1 MTDTCATVV
10 EGEVVHPEPVEEK
23 PARRRRTV
31 TVPTEL
37 LVPQLTAEPE
47 TPNTLVR
54 LAVQQNFDLEKL
66 EKLLQ
71 LQRDWQKEEGRKA
84 FFSALSKFQSELPPI
99 VKADS
104 ADLGRAG
111 KRRYAS
117 LGKINEA
124 IRPYLYANGLSFR
137 FRQQQG
143 PQGITVTCIV
153 SHRDGHS
160 EETTLT
166 AGADVSGGK
175 NTIQSVGSTVTYL
188 CRYTLVSAMGLT
200 TVEDDDDG
208 QQNPAPAPEPHRPT
222 ALELAQAAA
231 AAGTAPASPGGSSP
245 AAPSPPPPPV
255 RKPMITSQ
263 QMAEMVGTPEKP
275 GLLRALFS
283 SGDAASNW
291 LLEHYGMNNPREL
304 TETEAMGVLSALNLL
319 KHEMTK
325 PAPPPPA
332 AEQDPPPQ
340 LQLNGK
346 AQQWQRDRIRELTCA
361 LWGDNANEQQAE
373 WLRALGYGSAQSLTS
388 MQASDRIAELE
399 RLVREQTGQED
410 PIPF

>member
-37 LVPQLTAEPE
+37 LVPQQTADPE

-71 LQRDWQKEEGRKA
+71 LQRDWQKEEARKA
-84 FFSALSKFQSELPPI
+84 FFTALSKFQSELPPI

-104 ADLGRAG
+104 ADMGRAG
-111 KRRYAS
+111 RRHYAS
-117 LGKINEA
+117 LGTINEV

-143 PQGITVTCIV
+143 PEGITVTCIV

-166 AGADVSGGK
+166 AGADASGGK

-188 CRYTLVSAMGLT
+188 CRYTLVSALGLT

-208 QQNPAPAPEPHRPT
+208 EQNPAPAPEPRRPT

-231 AAGTAPASPGGSSP
+231 AAGAAQASPNAASP
-245 AAPSPPPPPV
+245 AVPPPPV
-255 RKPMITSQ
+255 QKIMITSQ
-263 QMAEMVGTPEKP
+263 QMAEMVGTPERP
-275 GLLRALFS
+275 GLLRQLFS

-291 LLEHYGMNNPREL
+291 LLENYGMSDPREL

-325 PAPPPPA
+325 PTPPPPA
-332 AEQDPPPQ
+332 AEPEQPPQ
-340 LQLNGK
+340 PQPNGK

-361 LWGDNANEQQAE
+361 LWGDKANEHQAE
-373 WLRALGYGSAQSLTS
+373 WLRILGYGSAQSLTFR
-388 MQASDRIAELE
+388 QAADRVVELE
-399 RLVREQTGQED
+399 RLAGPKEETD
-410 PIPF
+410 SIPF

>member
-1 MTDTCATVV
+1 MTNTCATVV

-37 LVPQLTAEPE
+37 LVPQQTAEPE

-71 LQRDWQKEEGRKA
+71 LQRDWQKEEARKA
-84 FFSALSKFQSELPPI
+84 FFTALSKFQSELPPI

-117 LGKINEA
+117 LGTINEV
-124 IRPYLYANGLSFR
+124 IRPYLHANGLSFR

-166 AGADVSGGK
+166 AGADASGGK
-175 NTIQSVGSTVTYL
+175 NTIQSVG
-188 CRYTLVSAMGLT
+188 GP
-200 TVEDDDDG
+200 
-208 QQNPAPAPEPHRPT
+208 Q
-222 ALELAQAAA
+222 
-231 AAGTAPASPGGSSP
+231 P
-245 AAPSPPPPPV
+245 AAY
-255 RKPMITSQ
+255 I
-263 QMAEMVGTPEKP
+263 
-275 GLLRALFS
+275 RA
-283 SGDAASNW
+283 
-291 LLEHYGMNNPREL
+291 
-304 TETEAMGVLSALNLL
+304 VL
-319 KHEMTK
+319 
-325 PAPPPPA
+325 
-332 AEQDPPPQ
+332 
-340 LQLNGK
+340 
-346 AQQWQRDRIRELTCA
+346 C
-361 LWGDNANEQQAE
+361 
-373 WLRALGYGSAQSLTS
+373 
-388 MQASDRIAELE
+388 QAS
-399 RLVREQTGQED
+399 
-410 PIPF
+410 